1 MPLSATL
8 RWSSL
13 LWQTL
18 SPSVQ
23 VLDRLSQTLNRTA
36 NQRLSLQP
44 ISNQSPPL
52 NPSLSNHIP
61 PLRNHFNRHPPSIYA
76 QTHPQ
81 TYINPLLYPTSTQ
94 CVSKKHPKNNST
106 DSVFFPSPPT
116 PLQSE
121 TTLIA
126 IHHQSTPN
134 LTLKPIPILSSMQ
147 PPSNASTKKHPK
159 THRLYDWKHLFRASL
174 PQPTSMELSAS
185 L

>member
-36 NQRLSLQP
+36 NRRLSLQP

-81 TYINPLLYPTSTQ
+81 TYINPLIYPTSTQ
-94 CVSKKHPKNNST
+94 CINKKHPKKIRPT
-106 DSVFFPSPPT
+106 QFFFSLAPPT
-116 PLQSE
+116 P
-121 TTLIA
+121 
-126 IHHQSTPN
+126 
-134 LTLKPIPILSSMQ
+134 PIRNHFNRHPLSIYAQ
-147 PPSNASTKKHPK
+147 PC
-159 THRLYDWKHLFRASL
+159 
-174 PQPTSMELSAS
+174 PQT
-185 L
+185 